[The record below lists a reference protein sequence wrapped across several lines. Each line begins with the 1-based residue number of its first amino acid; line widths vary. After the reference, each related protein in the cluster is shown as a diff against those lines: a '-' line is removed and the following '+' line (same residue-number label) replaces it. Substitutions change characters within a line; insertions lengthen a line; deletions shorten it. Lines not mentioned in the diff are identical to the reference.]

1 MKTKQNNGD
10 DTCIHSVAC
19 SRRSYRAER
28 GVRMVGSELNRMP
41 RKRGGKNERRM
52 GSLSR
57 FFFPVNFSTT
67 LYYLNAWNRLFIRWL
82 GQYFGVR
89 LSTQCMSMMG
99 ARFSSCVMRLLVVLY
114 PGHAS

>member
-57 FFFPVNFSTT
+57 FFFPRQFFDHALLSKRLEQVIHSVVRPVFRRSP
-67 LYYLNAWNRLFIRWL
+67 LNSVHEYD
-82 GQYFGVR
+82 GG
-89 LSTQCMSMMG
+89 
-99 ARFSSCVMRLLVVLY
+99 
-114 PGHAS
+114 